1 MMEGYEVLPVVDEGF
16 DQELDRA
23 RFLLEAIATRYKEDN
38 MPAITNSANRK
49 TIEDKLIEIIKRW

>member
-16 DQELDRA
+16 DQEFDRA
-23 RFLLEAIATRYKEDN
+23 RFLLEAIATRYEEDN

-49 TIEDKLIEIIKRW
+49 TIEDKLIEIISRW